1 MYNFNNILFIS
12 LYAKFYWVFHR
23 KYNIVIT
30 LKLSPHLATDTL
42 TLLTRFLIWRNTLVD
57 EIRILLSIPFFF
69 FLIHWRIFGS
79 VISRFISRLQQG
91 QLMWPQP
98 HWKYYHPVN
107 TQYTVTRRLMSL
119 EKQHQMVWIIDFVNV
134 CSYGS
139 AFTWMGGDWK
149 KIVMILWMK
158 WWENIKCL
166 WCAPKIFKM
175 TASHRIL
182 RRRLQSLFTM
192 YVCLH

>member
-1 MYNFNNILFIS
+1 MGLNTVSIWICILCIVYNFNNILFIS

-57 EIRILLSIPFFF
+57 EIRISLSIPFFF

-134 CSYGS
+134 RSYGS
-139 AFTWMGGDWK
+139 AFTWMGV
-149 KIVMILWMK
+149 I
-158 WWENIKCL
+158 E
-166 WCAPKIFKM
+166 
-175 TASHRIL
+175 
-182 RRRLQSLFTM
+182 RRLWWFCEWSGGKISNVFDVLQKYLKWQPLTE
-192 YVCLH
+192 Y